1 MSATVPLPT
10 PEQEQRAKW
19 DLLLTDLEYRS
30 EQLRQLKTFEPR
42 RLVLSGIATG
52 AAVFGS
58 GAAAAGL
65 ILHWMGKL

>member
-1 MSATVPLPT
+1 MSATTLPT

-19 DLLLTDLEYRS
+19 DLLLTDLEYRT

-42 RLVLSGIATG
+42 RLMMTGITTG

-58 GAAAAGL
+58 GAATLGL
-65 ILHWMGKL
+65 LLHWMGRL

>member
-1 MSATVPLPT
+1 MSATTLPT

-42 RLVLSGIATG
+42 RLMMTGITTG

-58 GAAAAGL
+58 GAATLGIL
-65 ILHWMGKL
+65 LHWMGKL